1 MGDSTQL
8 APEAPPF
15 ARQHSRSSSQLA
27 TLGSL
32 AGTASYPSS
41 PSKQRN
47 GTQSPRYSM
56 DGLRGY
62 ESPHRVAPPLEEDS
76 DNYSSPEL
84 DRQAP
89 FQLGSPARRIQNLPF
104 TTSPT
109 LSATHD
115 PASDTQN
122 STPELST
129 SSPRSDSP
137 SLANLIQQ
145 RRRQASAP
153 YFASARSSSLFSP
166 GAGFGI
172 PSTSAVPYGES
183 TTDANGNSSWAGA
196 WGNSN
201 AFSGAAADEEERR
214 ARSRRQSRAGTVSG
228 LSLKPTTSFGN
239 NGFGSSAIGQRSVS
253 EDYDGMRN
261 QGMVMTPTTEVR
273 WLVHLENR
281 QRC

>member
-1 MGDSTQL
+1 MGESTRI
-8 APEAPPF
+8 ATEAPPLG
-15 ARQHSRSSSQLA
+15 RQHSRSSSQLA
-27 TLGSL
+27 TLGSGS
-32 AGTASYPSS
+32 GTASYPAS
-41 PSKQRN
+41 PSKQRA
-47 GTQSPRYSM
+47 GTQSPRYSI
-56 DGLRGY
+56 DGLRPYDRG
-62 ESPHRVAPPLEEDS
+62 PPALDEDS
-76 DNYSSPEL
+76 DNYSSPEM
-84 DRQAP
+84 DRKAAFPLQ
-89 FQLGSPARRIQNLPF
+89 SPPRRIDPLPF

-109 LSATHD
+109 LSATPD
-115 PASDTQN
+115 PASDTQH

-129 SSPRSDSP
+129 SSPRTETP

-183 TTDANGNSSWAGA
+183 ATSGNSSWAGA
-196 WGNSN
+196 WGNPS
-201 AFSGAAADEEERR
+201 AFIGAAADEEERR

-239 NGFGSSAIGQRSVS
+239 NGFGRSLSGQREPS
-253 EDYDGMRN
+253 EEYDGMRN

-273 WLVHLENR
+273 R
-281 QRC
+281 GQRCQKVTG